1 MNLEYKQYSKL
12 VDKING
18 VYSENYNL
26 YNLLMWTIKERKKDG
41 NFLQGIKD
49 ILTYFSNYTKDI
61 ESILKYLELKKD
73 KDLTVYAEIR
83 FYFKQFNNKR
93 IDNKLQFI

>member
-12 VDKING
+12 IDKISSIYNKD
-18 VYSENYNL
+18 YNL
-26 YNLLMWTIKERKKDG
+26 YNLLMWTIKERKKEG

-49 ILTYFSNYTKDI
+49 ILTYFKEYIKDI

-73 KDLTVYAEIR
+73 KNRSIYAEIR

-93 IDNKLQFI
+93 INNKLEFI